1 LIGLSLVFLIRVY
14 QLAISP
20 YLPTQCRYEPT
31 CSEFAMEAIEI
42 QGVIKG
48 LWLVAKRIAKC
59 HPGRSGGYDP
69 VPEKNSHK

>member
-1 LIGLSLVFLIRVY
+1 MIGLSLVFLIRVY
-14 QLAISP
+14 QSAISP